1 MVSFWQ
7 MDEKEDKE
15 EKEEKE
21 ENLEEKVETLAVQIK
36 NMVTSEY
43 MEVASALR
51 NPMRLVWVNFLIG
64 LARGVG
70 TFIGMTIL
78 GAIVLII
85 FTKLLGEVVNMPL
98 IGKFIADLIES
109 VKEAMGK

>member
-1 MVSFWQ
+1 
-7 MDEKEDKE
+7 MD

-21 ENLEEKVETLAVQIK
+21 ENLAEKVEAIAIQMK

-43 MEVASALR
+43 QEVVAALR

-70 TFIGMTIL
+70 IFIGMTVL
-78 GAIVLII
+78 GAIII
-85 FTKLLGEVVNMPL
+85 AISAKLLGGVIDLPL
-98 IGKFIADLIES
+98 IGKLIADLIES
-109 VKEAMGK
+109 VKEAMGNK

>member
-1 MVSFWQ
+1 
-7 MDEKEDKE
+7 MD

-21 ENLEEKVETLAVQIK
+21 ENLEEKVETLAIQMK

-43 MEVASALR
+43 QEVVAALR

-70 TFIGMTIL
+70 IFIGMTVF
-78 GAIVLII
+78 GAIII
-85 FTKLLGEVVNMPL
+85 AISAKLLGGVVDLPL
-98 IGKFIADLIES
+98 IGKLIADLIES
-109 VKEAMGK
+109 VKEAMGNK

>member
-1 MVSFWQ
+1 
-7 MDEKEDKE
+7 MD

-21 ENLEEKVETLAVQIK
+21 ENLEEKVETIAIQMK

-43 MEVASALR
+43 QEVVAALR

-70 TFIGMTIL
+70 IFIGMTVL
-78 GAIVLII
+78 GAIII
-85 FTKLLGEVVNMPL
+85 AISAKLLGGVIDLPL
-98 IGKFIADLIES
+98 IGKLIADLIES
-109 VKEAMGK
+109 VKEAMGNK

>member
-1 MVSFWQ
+1 
-7 MDEKEDKE
+7 MD

-21 ENLEEKVETLAVQIK
+21 ENLEEKVETLAIQMK

-43 MEVASALR
+43 QEVVAALR

-70 TFIGMTIL
+70 IFIGMTVF
-78 GAIVLII
+78 GAIII
-85 FTKLLGEVVNMPL
+85 AISAKLLGGVVDLPF
-98 IGKFIADLIES
+98 IGKLIADLIES
-109 VKEAMGK
+109 VKEAMGNK

>member
-1 MVSFWQ
+1 

-15 EKEEKE
+15 EKEE
-21 ENLEEKVETLAVQIK
+21 NLEKKVETLAVQIK

-70 TFIGMTIL
+70 IFMGMTVL
-78 GAIVLII
+78 GAIII
-85 FTKLLGEVVNMPL
+85 AISAKLLGGVVDLPL
-98 IGKFIADLIES
+98 IGKLIADLIES
-109 VKEAMGK
+109 VKEAMGNK